1 MSLSCAVP
9 KWNPNYEISCQNIL
23 LAIFQYMKN
32 IIENHDIEK
41 NKNQKAID
49 NSTNEDEQN
58 ALNTELENKVFE
70 YRAIIDAGNELHFC
84 IFEAKSGTRN
94 GFITYE
100 VVNDLHIALMY
111 RDIEEVQKIDY
122 ETPSFNIACKRANI
136 ASKTREEILKQFNC
150 LPPN

>member
-9 KWNPNYEISCQNIL
+9 KWNPMYEISCQNIL

-32 IIENHDIEK
+32 IIENHEIEK
-41 NKNQKAID
+41 NKIQKVID
-49 NSTNEDEQN
+49 ASTNEDEQN
-58 ALNTELENKVFE
+58 ALSTDLENKVFE

-84 IFEAKSGTRN
+84 IFEAKSMTRN
-94 GFITYE
+94 GFLTYE
-100 VVNDLHIALMY
+100 VVNDIHVGLMS
-111 RDIEEVQKIDY
+111 RDFQEAQKLDY
-122 ETPSFNIACKRANI
+122 ETPSFSIACKRANI